1 MATQRGALKRIKGF
15 PGFVVDGFNYQSPDV
30 RAYFLTHFHSDHTT
44 GLHPGFR
51 GPAPIYCSPVTASL
65 LVEVLGVDPDLVRAV
80 PTRTPTRVDTADGSH
95 AIVTFLDANHCPG
108 AVLVYMKHARTSR
121 TALHTGDFR
130 AAERVREDPALHDL
144 IAADGAIGELL
155 LDTTYCDPR
164 WAFPTQEDVCET
176 LGEIV
181 REELRREPR
190 TLFLVG
196 SYSIGK
202 EKAVAAVARAAG
214 SRAEVGERRAKTLRL
229 CGWWDDDLFVLR
241 RERRDGGGE
250 DEDAGGEATEIG
262 GGGEERQRPRVRVVP
277 MGGGSQHD
285 AMARTLR
292 DEIDP
297 RTGAP
302 RWRAVCAFRP
312 TGWSFSRR
320 KEANADVGRVAGA
333 GAKTRARPLPPADD
347 DGFVVVK
354 LEDGSDRDRVARVK
368 SEPRDA
374 MMESVGR
381 GDGDGAAA
389 LVAEAYRPWISNDGA
404 TRTYSIPYSEHSSFD
419 ELVAF
424 VKRVRP
430 RKVTPTVNADTP
442 EDRDKLAKYFLP
454 FTDLKADRA
463 RLDHYFR
470 APPPRSLAPSDA
482 APALP
487 APETGT
493 ELAARSEEATGAGG
507 VDADVLAAL
516 EGVLTPAEL
525 RAQAALWAEATRPK
539 SNSRAGDAPESSGDL
554 GPFPLG
560 CVALVRGGSGGFGG
574 NGPRY
579 AQFKDK
585 AHVERRLRELGASC
599 VARMSVKVTH
609 VVVPSGGEAL
619 AEERRRHGG
628 AGSVVV
634 VTEGWVMRHHRAATT
649 GAAATHPPD
658 VISAHRVAAARERKR
673 EASEK
678 YAAAKRRKEEKRA
691 TAAAAATAATT

>member
-229 CGWWDDDLFVLR
+229 CGLWDDDLFVLR
-241 RERRDGGGE
+241 RERRDGDGV
-250 DEDAGGEATEIG
+250 DEDAGGEARDG

-649 GAAATHPPD
+649 CAAATHPPD